1 MAFGRWGNRGAGTT
15 AGNGGNVANA
25 LAPSLWTVLLL
36 AFASWV
42 VLLAGVASLQQWCA
56 SGYSSETTIGT
67 RAENNACSQNLAL
80 QWWNM
85 VLELVVLL
93 AVAATVF
100 SSFGLTS
107 SRIALSTLLGIVT
120 VMLML
125 DTNTYLSQRRGNSG
139 ITHRR
144 ETVYMVG
151 ALLCALFN
159 FLLILTLGNDHGAR
173 AVAEGAPIG
182 GKGTTAR
189 TGTTTTTAAD
199 CPVGTTGPGIV

>member
-15 AGNGGNVANA
+15 SGNGNSVANA

-36 AFASWV
+36 AFASWI

-56 SGYSSETTIGT
+56 SGETSESTIGT
-67 RAENNACSQNLAL
+67 RAANNQCSQDLQF
-80 QWWNM
+80 QWWIT

-107 SRIALSTLLGIVT
+107 SRIALSTLLGIAT
-120 VMLML
+120 VLLML
-125 DTNTYLSQRRGNSG
+125 DTNTYLNQRRGVTG
-139 ITHRR
+139 ITRRR
-144 ETVYMVG
+144 ETVYFVG
-151 ALLCALFN
+151 AMLCALFN
-159 FLLILTLGNDHGAR
+159 FLLILCLGNDHGAR
-173 AVAEGAPIG
+173 AVAEGAPMG

-189 TGTTTTTAAD
+189 TGTTTTAAD
-199 CPVGTTGPGIV
+199 RPVGTTGPGIV